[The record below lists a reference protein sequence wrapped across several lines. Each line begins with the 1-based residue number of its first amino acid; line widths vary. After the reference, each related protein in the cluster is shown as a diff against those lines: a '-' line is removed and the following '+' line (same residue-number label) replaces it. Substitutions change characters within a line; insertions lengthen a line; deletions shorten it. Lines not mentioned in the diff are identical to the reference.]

1 LARNQKT
8 KTWAARAG
16 TKAMQSVNWDDGGIG
31 FNEAKQMQMQNEG
44 LKKNAVRGQGTRI
57 DQDESQTRKR
67 KEEMR
72 N

>member
-44 LKKNAVRGQGTRI
+44 LKKKCSSRAGDKN
-57 DQDESQTRKR
+57 
-67 KEEMR
+67 
-72 N
+72 